1 MSITGLSTNKTFS
14 IVDVFQRSTH
24 LRTTLSTDKSVGKIA
39 SSELKHSSHIPS
51 WSFITCYLKKL
62 THYNNWQLM
71 FQYSCEGMTGSEK

>member
-39 SSELKHSSHIPS
+39 SSELKHSTSVLH
-51 WSFITCYLKKL
+51 TQLKFYHL
-62 THYNNWQLM
+62 LL
-71 FQYSCEGMTGSEK
+71 EEVGSLQ